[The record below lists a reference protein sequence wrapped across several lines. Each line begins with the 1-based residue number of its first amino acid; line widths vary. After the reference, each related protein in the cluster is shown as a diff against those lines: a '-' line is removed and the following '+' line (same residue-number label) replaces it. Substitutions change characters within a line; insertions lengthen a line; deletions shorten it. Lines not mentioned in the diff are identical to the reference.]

1 MKTLIEI
8 PLQNLSPVVNGLEL
22 KIQVLGAIV
31 LRISRELGGK
41 RPLDE
46 RKRGDLGGGGVNMGG
61 RGVNMGAG
69 AEMGGRGSKY
79 ETAEGCTN
87 GGFSGHS
94 MESETFRSFYR
105 R

>member
-1 MKTLIEI
+1 MKTLVEI

-46 RKRGDLGGGGVNMGG
+46 RKRGDLGGGGVNMG
-61 RGVNMGAG
+61 AG

-87 GGFSGHS
+87 GGFSGH
-94 MESETFRSFYR
+94 
-105 R
+105 

>member
-1 MKTLIEI
+1 MKTLVEI
-8 PLQNLSPVVNGLEL
+8 PLQNLSPVVNGPEL

-46 RKRGDLGGGGVNMGG
+46 RKRGDLGG

-87 GGFSGHS
+87 GGFSGH
-94 MESETFRSFYR
+94 
-105 R
+105 

>member
-1 MKTLIEI
+1 MKTLVEI
-8 PLQNLSPVVNGLEL
+8 PLQDLSPVVNGPQL

-41 RPLDE
+41 LPLDE
-46 RKRGDLGGGGVNMGG
+46 RKRGDLGGG
-61 RGVNMGAG
+61 GVNMGAG

-87 GGFSGHS
+87 GGFSGHQ
-94 MESETFRSFYR
+94 MRRETYRSFYR

>member
-1 MKTLIEI
+1 MKTLVEI
-8 PLQNLSPVVNGLEL
+8 PLQNLSPVVNGPEL

-46 RKRGDLGGGGVNMGG
+46 RKRGG
-61 RGVNMGAG
+61 GVNMGAG

-87 GGFSGHS
+87 GGFSGH
-94 MESETFRSFYR
+94 
-105 R
+105 